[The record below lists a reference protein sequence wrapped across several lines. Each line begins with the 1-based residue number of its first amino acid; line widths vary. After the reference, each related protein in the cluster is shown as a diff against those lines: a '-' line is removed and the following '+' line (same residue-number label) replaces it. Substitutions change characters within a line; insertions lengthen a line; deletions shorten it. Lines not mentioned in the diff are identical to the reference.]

1 MSKRIMLVTGEAS
14 GDIAAKQ
21 VIETV
26 RHTDPRATFMGIG
39 GPLAKAAGLRILY
52 PCDKLAVIG
61 LTAVFRQFRAIWQA
75 MRVCKQTLRQE
86 KPDALV
92 LIDYPGFNLR
102 LARYAKRCGIPVW
115 YYISPKIWVWK
126 ANRIHTLAATVAH
139 MAVIFPFEV
148 PLYEQAKIP
157 VTLVTHPSVTQ
168 VKTTLGPGIIR
179 QQLAIPENAGLITL
193 MPGSRIGEVRAH
205 LPILCAA
212 AEIIGQ
218 QVDCHFVIP
227 VANTICIDEVRAA
240 IPESLSDILHL
251 TTSNTYDII
260 AASDQVIAVS
270 GTATLEVALLGTPL
284 CAIYVTSWLSY
295 HLAKRLIRI
304 PHISLPNI
312 VANRP
317 IIPEFIQADANPTTI
332 ANWAIDM
339 QQHPEKRQAMRFALQ
354 SVGTALGASTS
365 RISAGEALVNFLES
379 I

>member
-1 MSKRIMLVTGEAS
+1 MLVTGEAS

-26 RHTDPRATFMGIG
+26 CQMDPCVTFMGIG
-39 GPLAKAAGLRILY
+39 GPLAKAAGLRVLY

-126 ANRIHTLAATVAH
+126 ANRIHTLAATVSH

-148 PLYEQAKIP
+148 PLYEQAQIP
-157 VTLVTHPSVTQ
+157 VTLVTHPSITQ

-193 MPGSRIGEVRAH
+193 MPGSRSGEVQAH

-212 AEIIGQ
+212 AEQIRQ

-227 VANTICIDEVRAA
+227 IANTINLDTVRAA
-240 IPESLSDILHL
+240 IPTSLSTVLHL
-251 TTSNTYDII
+251 TTGNTYDTI
-260 AASDQVIAVS
+260 AASDQVIAAS

-295 HLAKRLIRI
+295 HLAKRIIKI
-304 PHISLPNI
+304 PYISLPNI
-312 VANRP
+312 VTNQP

-339 QQHPEKRQAMRFALQ
+339 QQHPKKRQAMRLALQ
-354 SVGTALGASTS
+354 SVRVALGASTS
-365 RISAGEALVNFLES
+365 RISAGEALMNFLES